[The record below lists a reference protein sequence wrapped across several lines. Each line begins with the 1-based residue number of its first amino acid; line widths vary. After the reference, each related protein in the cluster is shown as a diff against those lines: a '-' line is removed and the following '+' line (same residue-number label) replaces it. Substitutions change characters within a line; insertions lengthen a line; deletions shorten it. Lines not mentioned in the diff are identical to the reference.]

1 MQDEWENEYEEAG
14 YLEKR
19 PNDFFAQFIDTIPAR
34 KLLLPNA
41 GDGRNAVYAAQ
52 YGWGVDAF
60 DPHKAYKEKA
70 QQLADEKFVSINYE
84 TANLAEFSGKED
96 DYDLIA
102 LIHPALSNAERAKFF
117 NKIIMYLKTGGRIIL
132 EAYAK
137 DHSQNALSVV
147 DANTVYEPSFLKEA
161 FVELKTEMFEE
172 KELNTEGGQSIK
184 VIHYVGRK
192 V

>member
-84 TANLAEFSGKED
+84 TANLAKFSGKED

-117 NKIIMYLKTGGRIIL
+117 NKIIRYLKTGGRIIF

-137 DHSQNALSVV
+137 DSQKASSVV
-147 DANTVYEPSFLKEA
+147 NANCFYDPVSLKDAFI
-161 FVELKTEMFEE
+161 ELKTEMFEE
-172 KELNTEGGQSIK
+172 KDLKTEGGQSIK